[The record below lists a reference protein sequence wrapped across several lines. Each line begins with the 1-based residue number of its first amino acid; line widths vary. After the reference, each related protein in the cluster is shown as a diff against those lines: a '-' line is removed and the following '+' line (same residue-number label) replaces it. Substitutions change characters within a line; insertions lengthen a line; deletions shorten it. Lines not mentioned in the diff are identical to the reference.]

1 MFWLI
6 CLNKNKKA
14 SVLRLRKIIPFLLA
28 PILAI
33 SLLCPRPKRTK
44 PVCTA
49 PAKLYETAPAIL
61 TSSAPLE
68 DYTPESY
75 NIAQITDIPQMMRY
89 LYAVDKKTIMTS
101 NLFDMNALLNTDCKI
116 ERQSEKP
123 LILIFHTH
131 ANELYA
137 DSSGKDEGVCGAGEY
152 LKQLLEEKYGI
163 KVLHITED
171 FDMQN
176 GRMQRNGA
184 YERCEP
190 YIERVIRDNPS
201 IKMCIDLHRDGVS
214 DNLRLVKSINGKGYA
229 KIMFFNGLCQKNVDG
244 KAVGVGLENPYLKQN
259 LALSLKMQL
268 ALDKNYPGVSRK
280 IYLNAYR
287 YSLHFMGKSLLIE
300 LGAQTNTKEEV
311 KNSVEILAE
320 LIGEVV
326 L

>member
-1 MFWLI
+1 MHL
-6 CLNKNKKA
+6 K
-14 SVLRLRKIIPFLLA
+14 KIIYLVLSV
-28 PILAI
+28 ILVYALFH
-33 SLLCPRPKRTK
+33 SAAEKEVS
-44 PVCTA
+44 VCSA
-49 PAKLYETAPAIL
+49 PAKFYETAPARL
-61 TSSAPLE
+61 TSCAPLE
-68 DYTPESY
+68 NFVPESY
-75 NIAQITDIPQMMRY
+75 DIAQITDIPQMMRY
-89 LYAVDKKTIMTS
+89 LYAVDKKTVMT
-101 NLFDMNALLNTDCKI
+101 NDLFDINALLNINCKI
-116 ERQSEKP
+116 ERQGEKP
-123 LILIFHTH
+123 LVLIFHTH

-137 DSSGKDEGVCGAGEY
+137 DSSGKSEGVCGAGEY

-176 GRMQRNGA
+176 GRIQRNGA

-190 YIERVIRDNPS
+190 YIEKVLKENPS
-201 IKMCIDLHRDGVS
+201 IKLCIDLHRDGVS
-214 DNLRLVKSINGKGYA
+214 ENLRLVKSINGKSYA
-229 KIMFFNGLCQKNVDG
+229 KIMFFNGLCQKNEGG

-287 YSLHFMGKSLLIE
+287 YSLHFMDKCMLIE

-311 KNSVEILAE
+311 KNSIEILAE